1 MHIAPGP
8 RRLRSYDRRDLRG
21 DIIGGITVTAYLVP
35 QVMAYSTLAGLPAT
49 SGLWVVIVGFVI
61 YAFVGSSRLLSV
73 GPESSTALLTA
84 TALAPLAGGDP
95 LRYAALAAALAL
107 IVGCLALLAAV
118 LRLGFV
124 GDLLGKPLLIGYMA
138 GVAVLMISSQVMSL
152 TQTPGNPMTFAEEVL
167 AIIRNV
173 QVSSFAW
180 APLIMATAIA
190 GALVL
195 LGTRMHSVPWPLI
208 LVSGAALLTAAL
220 PSAASALPTVGS
232 IPVGGPT
239 IGVPALAASDLGI
252 LALPAFGIV
261 VVGYADN
268 LLTGRMLAI
277 GTGHRV
283 HKNQEFV
290 ALGAANVGASFV
302 GGFPVSSSAS
312 RAVIARSAGAR
323 TQVYSLVAAALVLVV
338 LLGLGNILST
348 FPLAALSGLIIFAA
362 LSLVDI
368 GEFRRPWRF
377 RKREFLFA
385 LIATIGVLTFGLL
398 YGIAIAIAVSVVD
411 LLSRIARPHA
421 AVLGTVDGVPGW
433 HSIVDYPGAQQEQG
447 LLVFRY
453 DSPLFFANAEDF
465 LRRARGALSKS
476 HGTRWMLVNV
486 EAVNEADI
494 TGLDALAELVDDC
507 QRRGIQLGLV
517 RVKSELMVELQAH
530 GVLKTIGDAYV
541 FQTMPTAIDAFRAST
556 SD

>member
-232 IPVGGPT
+232 IPVEVPRSGSPLSLPRT
-239 IGVPALAASDLGI
+239 SESWHSPRSASWWSATRTTCSPAACWRSVPA
-252 LALPAFGIV
+252 
-261 VVGYADN
+261 
-268 LLTGRMLAI
+268 TGCIRIRSSLRWEQRMW
-277 GTGHRV
+277 GHRSWV
-283 HKNQEFV
+283 GFQFLPPPV
-290 ALGAANVGASFV
+290 A
-302 GGFPVSSSAS
+302 
-312 RAVIARSAGAR
+312 R
-323 TQVYSLVAAALVLVV
+323 
-338 LLGLGNILST
+338 
-348 FPLAALSGLIIFAA
+348 
-362 LSLVDI
+362 
-368 GEFRRPWRF
+368 
-377 RKREFLFA
+377 
-385 LIATIGVLTFGLL
+385 
-398 YGIAIAIAVSVVD
+398 
-411 LLSRIARPHA
+411 
-421 AVLGTVDGVPGW
+421 
-433 HSIVDYPGAQQEQG
+433 
-447 LLVFRY
+447 
-453 DSPLFFANAEDF
+453 
-465 LRRARGALSKS
+465 
-476 HGTRWMLVNV
+476 
-486 EAVNEADI
+486 
-494 TGLDALAELVDDC
+494 
-507 QRRGIQLGLV
+507 
-517 RVKSELMVELQAH
+517 
-530 GVLKTIGDAYV
+530 
-541 FQTMPTAIDAFRAST
+541 
-556 SD
+556 